1 MIKSQEQDEFIA
13 VRVQDPR
20 FQNEGSWNSY
30 VDFKIFLHTNSKA
43 FTAKTSCVRRRY
55 SEFVWLKKKLQ
66 KNAGLVPVP
75 DLPKKSLFSFIND
88 DFIERR
94 RMGLQSF
101 LDKLLHMTVCLSDS
115 QLHLFLQTQLP
126 VKHIEDCV
134 RGHTPYTVTE
144 AILTYASS
152 KLGWVQ
158 EEGGGSQELWPAP
171 VPYESIESPAHHLP
185 SFQCVGATSSGLGT
199 PNELTDVSD
208 LETESIL
215 SDAEQT
221 APIMKYGNV
230 HERIVQERES
240 SMNLVV
246 EVHPTTLSF
255 LVTEFEVENCV
266 SDETQWHKSKDL
278 QRDGSEYTVSHIG
291 GLLENKSQH
300 RDTDKKGEGVDKVFD
315 QETSVMITS
324 VDRVI
329 EKRTLGDINEGERD
343 SQDAALKQ
351 ECTVRQTPDKD
362 LHEEDPSP
370 MVHYNEVTL
379 NISVAQEDTAEQ
391 SDLRRQ
397 EFVETAAKTG
407 EDHELHDL
415 DSIIEDNTP
424 YNEDQGK
431 AEITVDKAVK
441 ENRVRDE
448 NSNIDAAVHEDATVS
463 QNLDKDLYEEG
474 SRIYYNE
481 VTLDLS
487 AMHNNQMRVE
497 NTTKTGEDVAPL
509 DCYVADFLEEILPDT
524 EDPELG
530 KVKINEDDSIQEN
543 GVSDKD
549 SSIDAA
555 VQEEAMN
562 KTICKRSEISE
573 TSIPCSECNED
584 HVGEVNKL
592 NAKCV
597 QTSSDILILGEVEEA
612 AIMQNDPVT
621 ENVQNDSTE
630 VSYQDSNLVLQAIEI
645 DSMQCQE
652 KDN

>member
-1 MIKSQEQDEFIA
+1 MIRIQEQDEFIA

-20 FQNEGSWNSY
+20 VQNEGSWNSY

-101 LDKLLHMTVCLSDS
+101 LDKVLHMTVCLSDS

-134 RGHTPYTVTE
+134 QGHTPYTVTE

-171 VPYESIESPAHHLP
+171 VPYESVESPAPHLP
-185 SFQCVGATSSGLGT
+185 SFQCVGTTSSGIGT

-221 APIMKYGNV
+221 APVLKYGNC
-230 HERIVQERES
+230 HERIVKERES
-240 SMNLVV
+240 SINLVV
-246 EVHPTTLSF
+246 EVHPTTLLSF
-255 LVTEFEVENCV
+255 IETEFEVENCG
-266 SDETQWHKSKDL
+266 SDETQWLYKKSKDL
-278 QRDGSEYTVSHIG
+278 QGYGCEYPVSHID
-291 GLLENKSQH
+291 GLLEDKSWH
-300 RDTDKKGEGVDKVFD
+300 RDSDSKGEGLDKVPD
-315 QETSVMITS
+315 QETSVKISS

-370 MVHYNEVTL
+370 MVHYNKVTL
-379 NISVAQEDTAEQ
+379 NLSVAQEDTAEQ
-391 SDLRRQ
+391 SDLRGQ
-397 EFVETAAKTG
+397 ELVETAAKTG

-415 DSIIEDNTP
+415 DSIIEDITP
-424 YNEDQGK
+424 YNEDQEQGK
-431 AEITVDKAVK
+431 AEITVDKAVQ
-441 ENRVRDE
+441 ENGVRDE
-448 NSNIDAAVHEDATVS
+448 NSNIDAAVQEDATVS
-463 QNLDKDLYEEG
+463 QNLDKDFYEEG
-474 SRIYYNE
+474 SSIYYNE

-487 AMHNNQMRVE
+487 AKHSDQMRVE
-497 NTTKTGEDVAPL
+497 NTTKTGEDVAFL
-509 DCYVADFLEEILPDT
+509 DCYVAGILEEILPDT

-530 KVKINEDDSIQEN
+530 K
-543 GVSDKD
+543 DK
-549 SSIDAA
+549 
-555 VQEEAMN
+555 
-562 KTICKRSEISE
+562 
-573 TSIPCSECNED
+573 
-584 HVGEVNKL
+584 
-592 NAKCV
+592 
-597 QTSSDILILGEVEEA
+597 
-612 AIMQNDPVT
+612 
-621 ENVQNDSTE
+621 
-630 VSYQDSNLVLQAIEI
+630 
-645 DSMQCQE
+645 
-652 KDN
+652 